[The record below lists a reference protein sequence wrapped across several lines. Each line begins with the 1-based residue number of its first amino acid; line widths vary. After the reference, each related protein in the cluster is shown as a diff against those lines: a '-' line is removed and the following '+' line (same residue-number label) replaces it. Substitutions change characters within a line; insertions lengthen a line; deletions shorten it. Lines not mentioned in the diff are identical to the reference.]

1 MEPTNKRNF
10 APVRALERGLALLQ
24 DLSLYK
30 GAHPQQI
37 ARRLEL
43 PRPTVVRLLETLEGL
58 GFVERSPSDGSWYPT
73 LYVRSLSDGYNDEA
87 WVRECA
93 APEIERL
100 GKQILWPVD
109 LHTLQNDMMLVR
121 ESTHRTS
128 PFSIQHGLVGTRL
141 PILHT
146 SSGRAYLA
154 FCPDEER
161 EAILDRLAQNP
172 ANQAAL
178 AGDRRH
184 ITQQIAI
191 TRQQG
196 YGLRSGELIR
206 ATNSLSVPVHAKGR
220 VQAVVTVVWF
230 VSALPVAEGVRH
242 FLEPARECAARIA
255 QKCEAFP
262 DMTMRYRRENSDP
275 AE

>member
-1 MEPTNKRNF
+1 MDDPAKHNF
-10 APVRALERGLALLQ
+10 APVRALQRGLAVLQ

-37 ARRLEL
+37 ARRLGL
-43 PRPTVVRLLETLEGL
+43 PRPTVVRLLETLEGM
-58 GFVERSPSDGSWYPT
+58 GFVERSPSDGSWFPT

-93 APEIERL
+93 APEIEQL

-146 SSGRAYLA
+146 SSGRAFLA

-161 EAILDRLAQNP
+161 EAILDRLVKQGGP
-172 ANQAAL
+172 EKAL
-178 AGDRRH
+178 AGDRHH
-184 ITQQIAI
+184 IAQLIAT

-196 YGLRSGELIR
+196 YGLRCGELIP
-206 ATNSLSVPVHAKGR
+206 ATNSFSVPVHAKGR

-230 VSALPVAEGVRH
+230 VSALPVAEGLRR
-242 FLEPARECAARIA
+242 FLEPARDCAARIA
-255 QKCEAFP
+255 GKCEAFP
-262 DMTMRYRRENSDP
+262 DMTLRYQRDARGT
-275 AE
+275 AG

>member
-1 MEPTNKRNF
+1 MTTKRNF
-10 APVRALERGLALLQ
+10 PPVRALERGLAVLQ

-37 ARRLEL
+37 ARRLDL
-43 PRPTVVRLLETLEGL
+43 PRPTVIRLLETLENL
-58 GFVERSPSDGSWYPT
+58 GFVERSPSDGSWFPA
-73 LYVRSLSDGYNDEA
+73 LYARSLSDGYNEEA

-93 APEIERL
+93 APEIEQL

-121 ESTHRTS
+121 KSTHRTS

-141 PILHT
+141 PLLQT
-146 SSGRAYLA
+146 SSGRCFLA

-161 EAILDRLAQNP
+161 EAILDRLFSQGGPTA
-172 ANQAAL
+172 ANAC
-178 AGDRRH
+178 DRNH
-184 ITQQIAI
+184 ITQLIAR
-191 TRQQG
+191 TREQG

-206 ATNSLSVPVHAKGR
+206 ATNSFSLPVHAKGR

-230 VSALPVAEGVRH
+230 VSALPVSEGLKR

-255 QKCEAFP
+255 RKCEDFP
-262 DMTMRYRRENSDP
+262 DMTLRYKRHGSE
-275 AE
+275 EMG